1 MPYKLTLTL
10 KPIIHASIANVCGEK
25 HLSVIQIRLLYTCSC
40 NSTLPEDRI
49 LHSFGSST
57 WSKERLVRHRFTD
70 NVGYNTNRGLG
81 CVSWGVEGVG
91 ENHCL
96 KTLCLIHGA
105 SSCCS
110 AAEGDVFPLP
120 CCPPVDSGD
129 GWQSRHIHQ

>member
-70 NVGYNTNRGLG
+70 IVGYNTNRGLG

-96 KTLCLIHGA
+96 VH
-105 SSCCS
+105 
-110 AAEGDVFPLP
+110 
-120 CCPPVDSGD
+120 
-129 GWQSRHIHQ
+129 SRYGSEK